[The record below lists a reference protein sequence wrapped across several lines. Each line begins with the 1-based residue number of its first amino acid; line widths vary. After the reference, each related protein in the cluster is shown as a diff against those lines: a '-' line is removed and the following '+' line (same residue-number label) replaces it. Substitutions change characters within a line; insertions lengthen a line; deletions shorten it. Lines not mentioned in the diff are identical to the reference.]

1 MISGDVEVSIL
12 SFYSSSYVDYQ
23 SNKLTEDL
31 KCILATK
38 TYDVNNDGKVDFQD
52 GNAIWKYFINNLT
65 FQNYQNY
72 TNPNSKRNTYDG
84 MIKFLDNNTGK
95 GSRDYTKKEFFNYP
109 YSSSIDPTGSYLA
122 PYITQVGL
130 YSGADLVAIAK
141 LAQPIKNSGELPINI
156 AVKWDT

>member
-1 MISGDVEVSIL
+1 
-12 SFYSSSYVDYQ
+12 
-23 SNKLTEDL
+23 
-31 KCILATK
+31 
-38 TYDVNNDGKVDFQD
+38 
-52 GNAIWKYFINNLT
+52 
-65 FQNYQNY
+65 
-72 TNPNSKRNTYDG
+72 

-95 GSRDYTKKEFFNYP
+95 GSIDYTKKEFFNYP

-156 AVKWDT
+156 AVIWDT